1 MSKYL
6 LACKN
11 INKFNTNTQTEMIEL
26 TDKNVETT
34 IVNVFYV
41 SENKNSIRREME
53 DKIMIFVSN
62 IWKFNVWNKN
72 ILGEV
77 NIK

>member
-1 MSKYL
+1 MFS
-6 LACKN
+6 
-11 INKFNTNTQTEMIEL
+11 
-26 TDKNVETT
+26 
-34 IVNVFYV
+34 V

-77 NIK
+77 NIKLVTVE